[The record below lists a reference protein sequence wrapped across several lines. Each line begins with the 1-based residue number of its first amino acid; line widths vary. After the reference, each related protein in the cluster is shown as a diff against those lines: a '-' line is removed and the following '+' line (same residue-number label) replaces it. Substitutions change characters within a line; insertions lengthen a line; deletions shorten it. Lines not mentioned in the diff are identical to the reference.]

1 MKTSAKRK
9 RGIHKTL
16 DTETTLQHSSKQH
29 SSSRGFSAAEQRKT
43 SARTSSHGEKKWVK
57 LLTPYLFLAP
67 ASLCFAVFLF
77 FPFLR
82 TIYLSLFLTN
92 NEGYARVFRG
102 IKNYVTLF
110 TSPDYRK
117 VMGNT
122 LVFALI
128 VIVGSMALGFLTA
141 NLANGRGRAFRIF
154 PIVFTMPIAAAA
166 GSFALL
172 FQKMFDPNNGVV
184 NKLLQVN
191 TRWFQDPNIAL
202 YSMAVITIWLMSGS
216 NFLYLHA
223 GLRNIPKSILES
235 AEIDGAG
242 GFTKLFRITVPCLSP
257 MLFFVLIT
265 DIIAAFQ
272 SFTQINVITQ
282 GGPGNATNIMVYNIY
297 RDAFFNFRFGPAAAQ
312 SIVLF
317 LIILVI
323 TLIQFKNE
331 KRMVFYS

>member
-1 MKTSAKRK
+1 M
-9 RGIHKTL
+9 
-16 DTETTLQHSSKQH
+16 
-29 SSSRGFSAAEQRKT
+29 
-43 SARTSSHGEKKWVK
+43 
-57 LLTPYLFLAP
+57 
-67 ASLCFAVFLF
+67 
-77 FPFLR
+77 
-82 TIYLSLFLTN
+82 SLFLTN
-92 NEGYARVFRG
+92 NKGDARVFRG
-102 IKNYVTLF
+102 IENYTTLF

-122 LVFALI
+122 LVFAAI
-128 VIVGSMALGFLTA
+128 VIVGSMAVGFVEASLVT
-141 NLANGRGRAFRIF
+141 GRGRAFRIF
-154 PIVFTMPIAAAA
+154 PILFTMPLAAAA

-172 FQKMFDPNNGVV
+172 FQQMFDPTNGIV
-184 NKLLQVN
+184 NKMLRTD
-191 TRWFQDPNIAL
+191 TRWFQDPETAL
-202 YSMAVITIWLMSGS
+202 YSMAAITIWMMSGS
-216 NFLYLHA
+216 NFLYLHT
-223 GLRNIPKSILES
+223 GMKNIPQSILES

-242 GFTKLFRITVPCLSP
+242 GFTKLFRITIPCLSP

-312 SIVLF
+312 SVVLF

-323 TLIQFKNE
+323 TLVQFKNE